1 MAGGDGHPSPFPS
14 ANQIPEKTFLSN
26 EEAEFSESMEMDEGR
41 LEALCNYLEKITLG
55 ITMALCVV
63 MLVVAWMHV
72 IKRYVFNDALTW
84 SEEFLRFAIV
94 WYALLSASI
103 LYKRNGHLGITIFRE
118 MMPEKVQRVLARSV
132 IYFGVLTIVVVTI
145 FGAVLVYNTR
155 SQITPALGISVSW
168 PYAAIPVSFFLM
180 AVYGI
185 MHIARDIKGLPPLH
199 SGQIDE

>member
-1 MAGGDGHPSPFPS
+1 MSTHYLSPP
-14 ANQIPEKTFLSN
+14 AIETREKIVLSN
-26 EEAEFSESMEMDEGR
+26 VETEFSENMEMDEGR
-41 LEALCNYLEKITLG
+41 LETLCNYLEKITLG
-55 ITMALCVV
+55 ITMVMCVA

-118 MMPEKVQRVLARSV
+118 MMPEKVQKILARSV
-132 IYFGVLTIVVVTI
+132 IYFGVLTIVIVTVS
-145 FGAVLVYNTR
+145 GAILVYNTR

-168 PYAAIPVSFFLM
+168 PYAAIPVSFLLM
-180 AVYGI
+180 LIYGI
-185 MHIARDIKGLPPLH
+185 LHIVRDIKGLPPPCVEH
-199 SGQIDE
+199 IDE

>member
-1 MAGGDGHPSPFPS
+1 MGLHCLSPP
-14 ANQIPEKTFLSN
+14 AIETRGKTFWSN
-26 EEAEFSESMEMDEGR
+26 EKAEFSESMEMDEGR

-55 ITMALCVV
+55 ITMAMCVV

-118 MMPEKVQRVLARSV
+118 MMPEKVQRILARSV
-132 IYFGVLTIVVVTI
+132 IYFGVLTIVMVAVS
-145 FGAVLVYNTR
+145 GAVLVYNTR
-155 SQITPALGISVSW
+155 AQITPALGISVSW
-168 PYAAIPVSFFLM
+168 PYAAIPVSFLLM
-180 AVYGI
+180 TVYGI
-185 MHIARDIKGLPPLH
+185 LHIVRDIKGLPPLH
-199 SGQIDE
+199 SEQLDE

>member
-1 MAGGDGHPSPFPS
+1 MA
-14 ANQIPEKTFLSN
+14 
-26 EEAEFSESMEMDEGR
+26 EGR
-41 LEALCNYLEKITLG
+41 LEIFCNRLEKITLAV
-55 ITMALCVV
+55 TMVLCVI

-118 MMPEKVQRVLARSV
+118 MMPNKLQQFLARAV
-132 IYFGVLTIVVVTI
+132 IYMGVVTI
-145 FGAVLVYNTR
+145 AIVTVFGAILVYNTR

-168 PYAAIPVSFFLM
+168 PYAAIPVSFLLM
-180 AVYGI
+180 MIYGI
-185 MHIARDIKGLPPLH
+185 MHIFRDIKGLPPV
-199 SGQIDE
+199 QAEMVDE